1 MDPMADPA
9 LTTGP
14 PTCFCSGNLIR
25 RMSDGKCI
33 SEDECQAQAGFQIRF
48 YNYYITYYIDELNS
62 NCVSI
67 DF

>member
-1 MDPMADPA
+1 MMDPMADPA

-33 SEDECQAQAGFQIRF
+33 SEDECLAQAGFNILYAIYFMALFQYIRF
-48 YNYYITYYIDELNS
+48 
-62 NCVSI
+62 
-67 DF
+67 

>member
-1 MDPMADPA
+1 MMDPMADPA
-9 LTTGP
+9 IAGPLTTGP

-48 YNYYITYYIDELNS
+48 HNYYITNYMNELHS
-62 NCVSI
+62 N
-67 DF
+67 